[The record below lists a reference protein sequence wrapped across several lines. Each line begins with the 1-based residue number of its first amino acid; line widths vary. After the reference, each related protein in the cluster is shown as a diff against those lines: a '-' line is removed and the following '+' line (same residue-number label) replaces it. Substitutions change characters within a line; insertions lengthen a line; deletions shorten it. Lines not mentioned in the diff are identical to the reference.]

1 MANGRWLDH
10 GQPQTLQSAVLLLYI
25 TAAFDFLQSFGRF
38 GAFEGLVLLLV
49 AGKVAAGWGVS
60 NEKSWGY
67 IVGVVIAIL
76 AVLPL
81 VAITV
86 SAGLS
91 LGALL
96 YYAFDIVLVV
106 LLLHPQSR
114 EYQRIWF
121 R

>member
-1 MANGRWLDH
+1 MANSRWLDH

-25 TAAFDFLQSFGRF
+25 TAAFALFQGFGLFLPL
-38 GAFEGLVLLLV
+38 GLLFIG
-49 AGKVAAGWGVS
+49 GKVAAGWGIS

-67 IVGVVIAIL
+67 IVGVVVSVL
-76 AVLPL
+76 SVLPL
-81 VAITV
+81 VVVTLRD
-86 SAGLS
+86 GL
-91 LGALL
+91 LVGALL

-106 LLLHPQSR
+106 LLLHRQSR

>member
-25 TAAFDFLQSFGRF
+25 TAVFDLLQGFGLFFPF
-38 GAFEGLVLLLV
+38 GVLLV
-49 AGKVAAGWGVS
+49 AGKVAGGYGIS

-67 IVGVVIAIL
+67 LVGVVVAIL
-76 AVLPL
+76 SVLPL
-81 VAITV
+81 VAITITGRL
-86 SAGLS
+86 A